1 MQKSNKSPTLKMNA
15 KFDCLLAKHKIT
27 KTWNSIILTQKTKKK
42 RFFFSVCFSLKK
54 QYIVASYLYK
64 EKDYINNLTIMDRF
78 CDPEKFPN
86 SNLKRKK
93 RQKTNYEK
101 CLF

>member
-1 MQKSNKSPTLKMNA
+1 MPNLIVYWQNTKLLKLGIPLFLHR
-15 KFDCLLAKHKIT
+15 KR
-27 KTWNSIILTQKTKKK
+27 KKK